1 VKTWFPR
8 RHQLL
13 GFPVIGMPGLVRSAL
28 IAGWLASSQ
37 APLAA
42 QDAPAPAPAPTG
54 AATTPTP
61 QSAPSPPLA
70 QPRASAPEVSD
81 PMLAPPPA
89 AAKQI
94 RSWEQGLQLVRARA
108 PRYLSG
114 VQRVR
119 QAQARAHIALAGVL
133 PELSGRGTYRHELLT
148 ENANMGGVVREAP
161 LNDVFGASATLRV
174 PVLDIRALRGVG
186 TGELG
191 ERAAQLGLA
200 DERGQIALA
209 VVDAMLS
216 TVAAARVAELN
227 RTGLRSALE
236 RLELASARQQYGR
249 GTLLDV
255 DRAQQDVA
263 ASRAELIAGD
273 EALQQSYETLG
284 LLLGSEASIAVDR
297 ALDLAAFERA
307 VAHSCKLARDVEER
321 PDVAAARARLQV
333 AERLIDDAEL
343 RYLPTL
349 DLVSQLKHETK
360 VSFGPETTWNL
371 QGVLT
376 VPLYDGGARYG
387 AASEQRALTEQARQQ
402 LIETRLDALVAM
414 TRATRAVAVTESARI
429 VAERQR
435 ELARSID
442 ARIRQGFAGGLGTSL
457 DLVTS
462 AQSLRQAENRLAQ
475 LELDVAKARAG
486 AVLARAE
493 CMY

>member
-1 VKTWFPR
+1 VKAWSPTTR
-8 RHQLL
+8 LL
-13 GFPVIGMPGLVRSAL
+13 FRSPVFRVPGLARVAL
-28 IAGWLASSQ
+28 MACSFGCGSFWLA
-37 APLAA
+37 APVAA
-42 QDAPAPAPAPTG
+42 QGAPAQPDALPAPG
-54 AATTPTP
+54 STPG
-61 QSAPSPPLA
+61 

-81 PMLAPPPA
+81 PMLAPPPP

-94 RSWEQGLQLVRARA
+94 RSWDQGLQLVRAHA
-108 PRYLSG
+108 PRYLAG

-119 QAQARAHIALAGVL
+119 QAQARARIALSGVL
-133 PELSGRGTYRHELLT
+133 PVLSGEGTYRHEFLT

-174 PVLDIRALRGVG
+174 PVVDVRALRGVG

-200 DERGQIALA
+200 DERGQIAVA

-236 RLELASARQQYGR
+236 RLQLASARQQFGR

-263 ASRAELIAGD
+263 AARAELIAGD

-284 LLLGSEASIAVDR
+284 LLLGSQTSVAVDR
-297 ALDLAAFERA
+297 ALDLAAFDRA

-333 AERLIDDAEL
+333 AERLVDDAEL
-343 RYLPTL
+343 LYLPTL

-360 VSFGPETTWNL
+360 VNLGPETTWNL

-402 LIETRLDALVAM
+402 LIETRLDALVAI
-414 TRATRAVAVTESARI
+414 TRATRAVAVTESARA
-429 VAERQR
+429 VARQQR
-435 ELARSID
+435 DLARSID
-442 ARIRQGFAGGLGTSL
+442 ARIRSGYAGGLGTSL